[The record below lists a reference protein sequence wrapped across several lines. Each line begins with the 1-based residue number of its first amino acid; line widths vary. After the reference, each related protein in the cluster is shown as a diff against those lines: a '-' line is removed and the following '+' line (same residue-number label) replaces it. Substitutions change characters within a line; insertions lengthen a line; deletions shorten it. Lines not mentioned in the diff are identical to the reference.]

1 MILIDTNVLMYVA
14 GREHP
19 NRADSVSLLQR
30 VADGDLDAAIDA
42 EVLQE
47 ILHRYRGLGRWEDGR
62 RVYDLVRALIPDV
75 VDIDAATMDRAAW
88 LMGRYPTLTVRD
100 AVHAASALEVGAEA
114 LCTWDTDFDAITEIR
129 VVRPTALLTP

>member
-19 NRADSVSLLQR
+19 NRADSVALLQR
-30 VADGDLDAAIDA
+30 VASGGLDAAIDA

-47 ILHRYRGLGRWEDGR
+47 ILHRYRALGRFQDGR
-62 RVYDLVRALIPDV
+62 RVYDLVRALVPDV

-88 LMGRYPTLTVRD
+88 LMGRYPALTARD
-100 AVHAASALEVGAEA
+100 AVHAAATLEVGAEA
-114 LCTWDTDFDAITEIR
+114 LCTWDADFDAIGEIR
-129 VVRPTALLTP
+129 VLRPTALTGG